1 MSNGN
6 GKEQK
11 EQPEPHPAPKKTH
24 EEWMQLFAEK
34 LNNILQEG
42 FPLPA
47 VIQVLDSAIFEMKIS
62 LYFKQIE
69 MAEKQQQQK
78 LIQTPTLRIPTGKIK

>member
-6 GKEQK
+6 GKEPKDQT
-11 EQPEPHPAPKKTH
+11 EPQPPPKKSH
-24 EEWMQLFAEK
+24 EQWMQLFAEK

-47 VIQVLDSAIFEMKIS
+47 VIQVLDSAIFEMKIG
-62 LYFKQIE
+62 LYFRQIE
-69 MAEKQQQQK
+69 MAEKQQK
-78 LIQTPTLRIPTGKIK
+78 ILQTPAMRIPTGKIK